1 MKNRLP
7 RKRKKQV
14 KKLVAKSN
22 AIKTAM
28 TAVAMAQNMAR
39 IAMIAATPFTSS
51 TLKALS
57 VAEVGI
63 NSINVLKQ
71 FSPVSWKTFIKQKI

>member
-1 MKNRLP
+1 
-7 RKRKKQV
+7 
-14 KKLVAKSN
+14 
-22 AIKTAM
+22 
-28 TAVAMAQNMAR
+28 MAR